1 LGKLIAFWKKYS
13 FFVLFALI
21 IAGLFDM
28 RIALAAVICM
38 AGPVIVSLWKGRY
51 WCGNLCPR
59 GSLYDSLV
67 SKISMKRKIPGFFK
81 SIYLRIF
88 MVAFIMTMFGY
99 GVYKN
104 WGNLYGIGMVLYR
117 IIAITTIVG
126 VFLGMIFNQRTWCSF
141 CPMGTIASFISKK
154 RKSSRVFN
162 VSASCVSCGLCQK
175 SCPLDL
181 AAYKYKGELLSHPD
195 CIQCG
200 KCAISCPKKAI
211 W

>member
-1 LGKLIAFWKKYS
+1 
-13 FFVLFALI
+13 
-21 IAGLFDM
+21 M

-126 VFLGMIFNQRTWCSF
+126 VFLGMNFNQRTWCSF

-211 W
+211 G